1 MKNFFLLILI
11 LCAKF
16 VNAQDIIWHK
26 MFPTVE
32 SDLGFT
38 NFSDIVVDSK
48 QNIYANVGVVDC
60 FLTDDNFQADTL
72 CGAENQSIMICKFD
86 SNKNMLWHVIFG
98 NGYDLSFKILLDK
111 NENVLVMGLTSGVI
125 NLGLPNQPYYIGD
138 SNTIYNFIVKYD
150 PNGKVLWAKNLGGN
164 YDLEY
169 SKIEC
174 DKYNNYYIL
183 PIARDSINV
192 TSDSTNKIMMYVQSP
207 KTLSVLIKY
216 DSNGNYLD
224 SKLIAKKRFS
234 GNLYADFKILDDGLV
249 FYSQFYDTLDA
260 DPSNNIH
267 ILYPNIPKRNSYI
280 MRLKSNFEIV
290 WIKHLE
296 CKFGSIL
303 NGFAINK
310 RNDVLISGVC
320 GDSLSIDNT
329 FQLKKGA
336 NFLMQIDSIGNINW
350 FCYSQNTYA
359 KSNYS
364 QTIIDKNGNNYFS
377 IPGGINSV
385 VNLFTM
391 DSITSGKPNGT
402 SIIGI
407 TLNGAPFYINGI
419 YGQVSQIYLTP
430 TNDLFLSGL
439 IGSYTSSTQP
449 SNLSLSKIPY
459 YIQGLHLPFKT
470 RQGFM
475 AKYNFFDYVPNSIKH
490 FGKLNTEILPN
501 PFTTILQVNNTQLG
515 DFINIY
521 NIQGQLCLAINCS
534 SDYTSISTNNLQKGF
549 YILELRRGEQTIQH
563 KIIKQ

>member
-60 FLTDDNFQADTL
+60 FLIDDNFQADTL

-138 SNTIYNFIVKYD
+138 SNTTYNFIVKYD

-164 YDLEY
+164 YDLEF

-224 SKLIAKKRFS
+224 SKLIAKKRFT
-234 GNLYADFKILDDGLV
+234 GNIYADFKILDDGLV

-260 DPSNNIH
+260 DPSYKIH

-280 MRLKSNFEIV
+280 MRLNSNFEIV
-290 WIKHLE
+290 WIKHIQS
-296 CKFGSIL
+296 KFQNVIRAIAVNKKNEVIINGS
-303 NGFAINK
+303 
-310 RNDVLISGVC
+310 S
-320 GDSLSIDNT
+320 GDSLKIDND
-329 FQLKKGA
+329 FKLRKLSDFFIQ
-336 NFLMQIDSIGNINW
+336 FDSAGNINW
-350 FCYSQNTYA
+350 LCYSPNNNSLY
-359 KSNYS
+359 KSA
-364 QTIIDKNGNNYFS
+364 QIVTDKNNNNYFLAS
-377 IPGGINSV
+377 GGSSCINLISKDSV
-385 VNLFTM
+385 
-391 DSITSGKPNGT
+391 TSSSPTNT

-407 TLNGAPFYINGI
+407 THDGKPFYLNRIDGDA
-419 YGQVSQIYLTP
+419 SQIYLTP

-449 SNLSLSKIPY
+449 FNLSLSKIPY
-459 YIQGLHLPFKT
+459 YIQGLYLPFKT

-490 FGKLNTEILPN
+490 FGKLNIEILPN

-534 SDYTSISTNNLQKGF
+534 SDYTSISPNNLQKGF